1 MAWVSHQSPNFLSQI
16 NTWRNTMK
24 EQQFNREKDEA
35 FDELKRQLA
44 IITNQKSQMTE
55 RDYIIRF
62 YEIRSQFNN
71 KINEIDKTY
80 ELSLLR
86 KTSQSNAA

>member
-1 MAWVSHQSPNFLSQI
+1 
-16 NTWRNTMK
+16 MK